1 MQTRQAMLPK
11 AGFMECYAKTA
22 YTVHSRSREIIY
34 ICLCLP
40 QILACHVITGSFL
53 LQLREEEGSWKTV
66 LHRGSSASSKIWL
79 VVSVL
84 PW

>member
-1 MQTRQAMLPK
+1 MQTRQATLSK
-11 AGFMECYAKTA
+11 AEFIESYAKTA
-22 YTVHSRSREIIY
+22 YSVHSRSREIIY

-40 QILACHVITGSFL
+40 QILVCHVITGSFV
-53 LQLREEEGSWKTV
+53 LQLREEEGSWKIA
-66 LHRGSSASSKIWL
+66 LHRGNSDSPKIWL